1 MLQSLLDQKRI
12 LLGVTGS
19 IAAYRSAEVA
29 RRLKEQGAE
38 VRVVMTSNAERFIS
52 ALTLQ
57 AVSGNAVRS
66 DLFDEQAEA
75 GMGHIELARWAD
87 AILIAPASASAL
99 ARLANG
105 YADDLLTTLCLA
117 TEAPVAV
124 APAMNR
130 LMWSNAATRA
140 NMKVLGERGILCF
153 GPGVGDQACGETGP
167 GRMLMPEE
175 IVDQLVNT
183 FFNGRLS
190 EVRVMVT
197 SGSTWEA
204 IDPVRGITNRSS
216 GKMGHAVVRAAKNAG
231 AEVTLISGPVSGGE
245 VSSVADATIEVTSA
259 NEMLDAV
266 LSTIK
271 QQDIFISVAAVAD
284 YRPEFQNGEKIKK
297 VDDSML
303 VRLIKNPD
311 ILSEVKKR
319 CPDIFAVGFA
329 AESSDVVNQG
339 RRKLLSKGVDL
350 IAANKVGGET
360 GAIESDYNTIQLIDR
375 SGVTT
380 IGPATKLQVA
390 EKLIEEICVHYFAE
404 NRLQNTQ

>member
-1 MLQSLLDQKRI
+1 MLQSQLDQKRI

-38 VRVVMTSNAERFIS
+38 VRVVMTSNAEQFIS

-66 DLFDEQAEA
+66 DLFDEEAEA

-105 YADDLLTTLCLA
+105 HADDLLTTLCLA

-130 LMWSNAATRA
+130 LMWSNAATQA
-140 NMKVLGERGILCF
+140 NMKVLEERGVLCF

-175 IVDQLVNT
+175 LVDQLVNT

-190 EVRVMVT
+190 DVRVMIT

-245 VSSVADATIEVTSA
+245 LSSVADATIEVTSA

-266 LSTIK
+266 LATIK
-271 QQDIFISVAAVAD
+271 QQDIFVSVAAVAD

-375 SGVTT
+375 GGVTT